1 MYDIKC
7 KRGGSDALMSDML
20 GLMQRAFHDT
30 DAQLPRSFYEAKK
43 TVTKMG
49 LSYTKID
56 VCRYDCMLFWEDDA
70 SLEKCKRCNTDRY
83 LPKSESRWATK
94 RAVKSMRYF
103 PLGPRL
109 QRLYMCPKTAEHM
122 SWHGTETNIDL
133 DCYVRAQRF
142 PQDKVLL
149 SRYKKYP
156 TQTEAEVY
164 KIEMQKVK
172 ASIPM
177 EKADS
182 TVTYIVGIIWA
193 GAFLLYAW
201 LLVIIIKLVLS
212 IRRGEV
218 FVSKVS
224 KSIEKIGILLA
235 VIYLFDLLCG
245 YLLYS
250 YFISTLHIA
259 QYDIIFASSAN
270 EMFLIMG
277 LVLMILSQII
287 LMGKEIKE
295 EQELTI

>member
-1 MYDIKC
+1 MNKKIKIY
-7 KRGGSDALMSDML
+7 STLLIVALITLML
-20 GLMQRAFHDT
+20 TSTFH
-30 DAQLPRSFYEAKK
+30 FNK
-43 TVTKMG
+43 T
-49 LSYTKID
+49 SS
-56 VCRYDCMLFWEDDA
+56 CRMDDEECTLTFED
-70 SLEKCKRCNTDRY
+70 
-83 LPKSESRWATK
+83 LPKEFGSFDSIDGGWR
-94 RAVKSMRYF
+94 
-103 PLGPRL
+103 
-109 QRLYMCPKTAEHM
+109 
-122 SWHGTETNIDL
+122 GTFYPTYDL

-156 TQTEAEVY
+156 TQTEADVY
-164 KIEMQKVK
+164 KIEMQKVR

-182 TVTYIVGIIWA
+182 TVTYIVGFIWA

-218 FVSKVS
+218 FVKKVS
-224 KSIEKIGILLA
+224 KSLEKSGIMLA
-235 VIYLFDLLCG
+235 VMYLYDLLCG

-250 YFISTLHIA
+250 YFISNLHIA

-287 LMGKEIKE
+287 LMGKEMKE
-295 EQELTI
+295 DQELTI

>member
-1 MYDIKC
+1 MNKKIKIYT
-7 KRGGSDALMSDML
+7 SLLIVTLITLMLTST
-20 GLMQRAFHDT
+20 FHYN
-30 DAQLPRSFYEAKK
+30 QYS
-43 TVTKMG
+43 
-49 LSYTKID
+49 SYRID
-56 VCRYDCMLFWEDDA
+56 GEECEL
-70 SLEKCKRCNTDRY
+70 SLED
-83 LPKSESRWATK
+83 LPKEFGSVDSIEGGWSATF
-94 RAVKSMRYF
+94 Y
-103 PLGPRL
+103 PT
-109 QRLYMCPKTAEHM
+109 Y
-122 SWHGTETNIDL
+122 DL

-156 TQTEAEVY
+156 TQAEADVY

-172 ASIPM
+172 VSIPM
-177 EKADS
+177 DKADS
-182 TVTYIVGIIWA
+182 TVSYIVGFIWTV
-193 GAFLLYAW
+193 AFLLYAW
-201 LLVIIIKLVLS
+201 LLVIIIKQILN

-218 FVSKVS
+218 FVSNVS

-250 YFISTLHIA
+250 YFISNLHIA

-287 LMGKEIKE
+287 LMGKEMKE

>member
-1 MYDIKC
+1 MNKKIKIYT
-7 KRGGSDALMSDML
+7 SLLIVSLIALMLTST
-20 GLMQRAFHDT
+20 FH
-30 DAQLPRSFYEAKK
+30 F
-43 TVTKMG
+43 TKYT
-49 LSYTKID
+49 SYRMDGEECT
-56 VCRYDCMLFWEDDA
+56 LTLED
-70 SLEKCKRCNTDRY
+70 
-83 LPKSESRWATK
+83 LPKEFGTVDSIDGGWHATF
-94 RAVKSMRYF
+94 Y
-103 PLGPRL
+103 PT
-109 QRLYMCPKTAEHM
+109 Y
-122 SWHGTETNIDL
+122 DL

-156 TQTEAEVY
+156 TQTEADVY
-164 KIEMQKVK
+164 KIEMQKVR

-182 TVTYIVGIIWA
+182 TLTFILGFIWV

-201 LLVIIIKLVLS
+201 LLVIIFKLVLS

-224 KSIEKIGILLA
+224 KSIEKIGIILA

-250 YFISTLHIA
+250 YFVSNLHIA

-295 EQELTI
+295 EQDLTI

>member
-1 MYDIKC
+1 MNKKIKIY
-7 KRGGSDALMSDML
+7 SSLLIVALITLML
-20 GLMQRAFHDT
+20 TSTFH
-30 DAQLPRSFYEAKK
+30 FNK
-43 TVTKMG
+43 TT
-49 LSYTKID
+49 SY
-56 VCRYDCMLFWEDDA
+56 RMDDEECVL
-70 SLEKCKRCNTDRY
+70 SLED
-83 LPKSESRWATK
+83 LPKEFGVVDSIEGGWSATF
-94 RAVKSMRYF
+94 Y
-103 PLGPRL
+103 PT
-109 QRLYMCPKTAEHM
+109 Y
-122 SWHGTETNIDL
+122 DL
-133 DCYVRAQRF
+133 DCYIHAQRF

-156 TQTEAEVY
+156 TQAEADVY

-172 ASIPM
+172 VSIPM

-182 TVTYIVGIIWA
+182 TVTYIVGFIWTV
-193 GAFLLYAW
+193 AFLLYAW
-201 LLVIIIKLVLS
+201 LLVIIIKQVLS

-218 FVSKVS
+218 FVSNVS

-245 YLLYS
+245 YMLYQ
-250 YFISTLHIA
+250 YFISNLHIA

-287 LMGKEIKE
+287 LMGKEMKE

>member
-1 MYDIKC
+1 MNKKIKIY
-7 KRGGSDALMSDML
+7 SSLLIVALITLML
-20 GLMQRAFHDT
+20 SSTFH
-30 DAQLPRSFYEAKK
+30 FNK
-43 TVTKMG
+43 T
-49 LSYTKID
+49 SS
-56 VCRYDCMLFWEDDA
+56 CRMDDEECTLTFED
-70 SLEKCKRCNTDRY
+70 
-83 LPKSESRWATK
+83 LPKEFGSFDSIDGGWR
-94 RAVKSMRYF
+94 
-103 PLGPRL
+103 
-109 QRLYMCPKTAEHM
+109 
-122 SWHGTETNIDL
+122 GTFYPTYDL

-149 SRYKKYP
+149 SRYKKYS
-156 TQTEAEVY
+156 TQAEAEVY
-164 KIEMQKVK
+164 KIEMKKVK
-172 ASIPM
+172 VSIPM

-182 TVTYIVGIIWA
+182 TVAYIIGFIWT

-218 FVSKVS
+218 FVKKVS
-224 KSIEKIGILLA
+224 KSLEKSGIMLA
-235 VIYLFDLLCG
+235 VMYLYDLLCG

-250 YFISTLHIA
+250 YFISNLHIA

-287 LMGKEIKE
+287 LMGKEMKE

>member
-1 MYDIKC
+1 MNKKIKIY
-7 KRGGSDALMSDML
+7 SSLLIVALITLML
-20 GLMQRAFHDT
+20 TSTFH
-30 DAQLPRSFYEAKK
+30 FNK
-43 TVTKMG
+43 TT
-49 LSYTKID
+49 SYRMD
-56 VCRYDCMLFWEDDA
+56 GEECVL
-70 SLEKCKRCNTDRY
+70 SLED
-83 LPKSESRWATK
+83 LPKEFGVVDSIEGGWSATF
-94 RAVKSMRYF
+94 Y
-103 PLGPRL
+103 PT
-109 QRLYMCPKTAEHM
+109 Y
-122 SWHGTETNIDL
+122 DL

-156 TQTEAEVY
+156 TQAEADVY

-172 ASIPM
+172 VSIPM
-177 EKADS
+177 DKADS
-182 TVTYIVGIIWA
+182 TVTYIVGFIWTV
-193 GAFLLYAW
+193 AFLLYAW
-201 LLVIIIKLVLS
+201 LLVIIIKQVLS

-218 FVSKVS
+218 FVSNVS

-250 YFISTLHIA
+250 YFISNLHIA

-287 LMGKEIKE
+287 LMGKEMKE

>member
-1 MYDIKC
+1 MNKKIKIYT
-7 KRGGSDALMSDML
+7 SLLIVSLIALMLTSTFHFNKTTSF
-20 GLMQRAFHDT
+20 RADGEECT
-30 DAQLPRSFYEAKK
+30 L
-43 TVTKMG
+43 T
-49 LSYTKID
+49 L
-56 VCRYDCMLFWEDDA
+56 ED
-70 SLEKCKRCNTDRY
+70 
-83 LPKSESRWATK
+83 LPKEFGSVDSIDGGWHATF
-94 RAVKSMRYF
+94 Y
-103 PLGPRL
+103 PT
-109 QRLYMCPKTAEHM
+109 Y
-122 SWHGTETNIDL
+122 DL

-182 TVTYIVGIIWA
+182 TVTYIVGFIWT

-218 FVSKVS
+218 FVSNVS
-224 KSIEKIGILLA
+224 KSIEKIGIMLA